1 MPSENAIIER
11 AETYLRKLSCGVNP
25 LTGELLPDGDAC
37 KQERISKCLAYVAS
51 LLQKQLDHS
60 DIAGHDTGDTATATN
75 TKTAAKAAKADKKAA
90 KKQMVPLAIDGEMIS
105 RYKFFDYPVS
115 ISRVVRNINDLLPRD
130 VYMNHLLYADVAN
143 FLVQEGI
150 LSRQAAGDGE
160 ANLPTAL
167 GESYG
172 FEKTEADLRGHHNI
186 FTQCWQKAQQYILDN
201 IQKCVELANERFAKK
216 NEKAADNGANGG
228 INAGTNGAG
237 QDDEKPARK
246 ERPKFALTA
255 EQIANYPTDT
265 TPVPVSEIARR
276 LNALIDPASN
286 MERIYYKVI
295 RDWYAAEGYLE
306 MRKLAEGKV
315 AFLPTAKGDG
325 AGLMVESRTGIDGNL
340 FDVVVYDTNAQ
351 KIFLDHLLATEG

>member
-25 LTGELLPDGDAC
+25 LTGELLPEGDAC

-60 DIAGHDTGDTATATN
+60 DIVVQDSSQAVTTAKAD
-75 TKTAAKAAKADKKAA
+75 KPAKSEKAEKKAAKA
-90 KKQMVPLAIDGEMIS
+90 QMVPLAIDSEMLS
-105 RYKFFDYPVS
+105 RYRIFDYPVS
-115 ISRVVRNINDLLPRD
+115 ISRVVRNINELLPRN

-150 LSRQAAGDGE
+150 LSRQATDNGKE
-160 ANLPTAL
+160 ANLPTPH
-167 GESYG
+167 GESFG
-172 FEKTEADLRGHHNI
+172 FEKTEGDIRGHHNV
-186 FTQCWQKAQQYILDN
+186 FTQCWRNAQQYILDN
-201 IQKCVELANERFAKK
+201 IQKCVNLANVRFANG
-216 NEKAADNGANGG
+216 NEKASSAD
-228 INAGTNGAG
+228 G
-237 QDDEKPARK
+237 QEGKKPARQ
-246 ERPKFALTA
+246 ERPKFSLTA

-265 TPVPVSEIARR
+265 IPVPVSEIARR

-295 RDWYAAEGYLE
+295 RDWYAEEGYLE
-306 MRKLAEGKV
+306 KRKLNDGKV
-315 AFLPTAKGDG
+315 AFLPTAKGHG

-340 FDVVVYDTNAQ
+340 FDVVIYDTSAQ
-351 KIFLDHLLATEG
+351 KIFLDHLLATPE

>member
-25 LTGELLPDGDAC
+25 LTGELLPEGDAC

-60 DIAGHDTGDTATATN
+60 DIAGHAAEAQ
-75 TKTAAKAAKADKKAA
+75 AAKTEKPEKKPAQ
-90 KKQMVPLAIDGEMIS
+90 KKQMVPLAIDSEMLA
-105 RYKFFDYPVS
+105 RYRFFDNPVS
-115 ISRVVRNINDLLPRD
+115 ISRVVRNINELLPRN
-130 VYMNHLLYADVAN
+130 VRMNHLLYADVAN

-150 LSRQAAGDGE
+150 LSRQTAEDGKE

-167 GESYG
+167 GETYG
-172 FEKTEADLRGHHNI
+172 FEKTEGDIRGHHNI

-201 IQKCVELANERFAKK
+201 IQKCVDLANERFANK
-216 NEKAADNGANGG
+216 NEQAAGSDDD
-228 INAGTNGAG
+228 AG
-237 QDDEKPARK
+237 EKPARK
-246 ERPKFALTA
+246 ERPKFNLTA
-255 EQIANYPTDT
+255 EQIANYPTDV

-295 RDWYAAEGYLE
+295 RDWYAEEGYLE
-306 MRKLAEGKV
+306 MRKLNDGKV
-315 AFLPTAKGDG
+315 AFLPTAKGDA
-325 AGLMVESRTGIDGNL
+325 AGLLVESRTGIDGNL

-351 KIFLDHLLATEG
+351 KIFLDHLLA